1 MSGIY
6 DYIARRFPYY
16 GSMDN
21 PKGWQ
26 NSIRHNLSLNKAFV
40 RHKER
45 DDGGRKGGTW
55 SINPSV
61 SIGSF
66 KRVKVSALDDSFWE
80 PDESV
85 FGPSAQSDIPTFE
98 KQVTNSSSD
107 RNEHYVVSCE
117 NNCTMSDSEFSDTSD
132 WGDQSSVNGDRNIE
146 KNRDGVHKTSL
157 TGLDEFRRKSVED
170 FLEMDNAI
178 LESSPRGAKHCKR
191 VSRHKRNERKQRQTI
206 RLPNHGEICSEL
218 LVPLPPLS
226 VSTFPV
232 RSSSSSIPN
241 LSKEVQNDANKTLLD
256 LDLQYRKLPFEG
268 SMDYWEQYDPEFA
281 RSRGVAVITSN
292 EDDFPD
298 CVEALCFLCGSE
310 GEYRG
315 LSQLSCG
322 QTPYTGIISS

>member
-21 PKGWQ
+21 SKGWQ

-40 RHKER
+40 RQKER

-61 SIGSF
+61 SVGSF
-66 KRVKVSALDDSFWE
+66 KRVKVSGLDDSFWE

-85 FGPSAQSDIPTFE
+85 FGPSTQSDIPTFE
-98 KQVTNSSSD
+98 KQEAPNPSSD
-107 RNEHYVVSCE
+107 RNEHYADYCE
-117 NNCTMSDSEFSDTSD
+117 NNPTMSDSEFSGYDDTSNWD
-132 WGDQSSVNGDRNIE
+132 DQSSLNGDGTMD
-146 KNRDGVHKTSL
+146 KTDGVHKTVL

-170 FLEMDNAI
+170 FLEIDSVI
-178 LESSPRGAKHCKR
+178 QEPSHRGFNHGKR
-191 VSRHKRNERKQRQTI
+191 VSRHKRSERKQRLKI
-206 RLPNHGEICSEL
+206 ELGPSEL
-218 LVPLPPLS
+218 MVPLPPLS
-226 VSTFPV
+226 ASNIPA
-232 RSSSSSIPN
+232 RSSSSSVPSIC
-241 LSKEVQNDANKTLLD
+241 KEAQNEASKTLLD
-256 LDLQYRKLPFEG
+256 LDLQYRQLPFEG

-292 EDDFPD
+292 EGEFPV

-310 GEYRG
+310 GEYR
-315 LSQLSCG
+315 
-322 QTPYTGIISS
+322 